1 MFSLCVPCYFSS
13 LVISFAG
20 LFSVCFH
27 RQRVGVNMLEK
38 SLKSVKHK
46 TKSISISLSGS
57 LHLPLLPHI
66 CLLLLSSPLTPPQLR
81 GVTLLR
87 TRLQLDMKAR
97 QGLKRFWSLGY
108 VTPRITST
116 SRLRQLLA
124 LLCVGGVDRIRPR
137 LCISVNIKT
146 TLSVRCHMFWP
157 ALKLQQYR
165 CHYSDS
171 LWVKKHTM
179 PQNRWWADDSKP
191 LLIFKKFKKFWVIG
205 NNYMNIFWKIHIQE
219 QTNRDYYYY
228 YYYLSEFI
236 LIEL

>member
-1 MFSLCVPCYFSS
+1 
-13 LVISFAG
+13 
-20 LFSVCFH
+20 
-27 RQRVGVNMLEK
+27 MLEK

-66 CLLLLSSPLTPPQLR
+66 CLLLLSYPLTPPQLR

-124 LLCVGGVDRIRPR
+124 LLCVGGEDPP
-137 LCISVNIKT
+137 T
-146 TLSVRCHMFWP
+146 
-157 ALKLQQYR
+157 
-165 CHYSDS
+165 
-171 LWVKKHTM
+171 
-179 PQNRWWADDSKP
+179 P
-191 LLIFKKFKKFWVIG
+191 L
-205 NNYMNIFWKIHIQE
+205 
-219 QTNRDYYYY
+219 
-228 YYYLSEFI
+228 YLS
-236 LIEL
+236 